1 MVYRRRYRKRT
12 NRKRS
17 YRRRFSKRTRY
28 SKRTGQ
34 KIYMFKRNVSLGVIT
49 ISNISDTF
57 GAYDFSLNDVPN
69 SAEFT
74 DLFDMYKI
82 NCVKITFIPQQTQSV
97 SIGAVNN
104 PDASARFY
112 SAIDYNDSAAPS
124 AITDIQEYQ
133 TCKVTPILRQHKRII
148 YKPKIALSNIV
159 TMTPWLAT
167 STPSVNYHG
176 LKYAIEAMSSSTT
189 TTMTYSV
196 ECKYY
201 MSFKNVK

>member
-1 MVYRRRYRKRT
+1 
-12 NRKRS
+12 
-17 YRRRFSKRTRY
+17 
-28 SKRTGQ
+28 
-34 KIYMFKRNVSLGVIT
+34 MFKRNVSLGVVT

-82 NCVKITFIPQQTQSV
+82 NCVKITFLPQQTQSV

-112 SAIDYNDSAAPS
+112 SAIDYNDSSIPS

-133 TCKVTPILRQHKRII
+133 TCKVTPILKQHKRII

-159 TMTPWLAT
+159 TMSPWLAT

-176 LKYAIEAMSSSTT
+176 LKIAVEAMSSSTT
-189 TTMTYSV
+189 TSMTYSI